1 MILKK
6 IELTAKD
13 KLFVKTVEN
22 KIYEDPKSG
31 RQYIFHSFV
40 ADPLGGTT
48 LKVLLREIN
57 CKDEDCL
64 LKSYIID
71 RLALNQFIVKYI
83 DKK

>member
-13 KLFVKTVEN
+13 KLFMKTAQN

-31 RQYIFHSFV
+31 RQYTFHSFV
-40 ADPLGGTT
+40 ADPLGGAT
-48 LKVLLREIN
+48 LKIILKEIN
-57 CKDEDCL
+57 CQDEDCQ
-64 LKSYIID
+64 LKSYLVD
-71 RLALNQFIVKYI
+71 RLTLNQFIVKYI